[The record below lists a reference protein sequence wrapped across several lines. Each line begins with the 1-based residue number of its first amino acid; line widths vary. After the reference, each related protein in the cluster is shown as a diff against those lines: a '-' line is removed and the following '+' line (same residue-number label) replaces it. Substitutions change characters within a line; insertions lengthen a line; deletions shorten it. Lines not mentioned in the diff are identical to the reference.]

1 MSDYILVLNAGSIT
15 LKFELFE
22 GIRKLT
28 TITVGSVERIGLP
41 GSFISLKGSKL
52 KKISARTH
60 TQALRE
66 VFDVLPVPLSS
77 IRAVG
82 HRVVHGGE
90 RYQKPTLVT
99 AAVLKW
105 LEQYASIAPL
115 HNPVNVAVIKT
126 SKRMIPNKPHVA
138 VFDTAFFSSLKPEH
152 FLYAIPYLYYKKF
165 GIRRYG
171 FHGISHE
178 YVTKQA
184 AIRLRKKRSK
194 INLIT
199 LHLGNGCSVAA
210 IKQGRPLTTSMG
222 YTPLEGLV
230 MGTRSGNIDPAVP
243 LILQRKLKQTPAQI
257 ERMLNTESGIRGL
270 TGFTSDMREVLK
282 AAGQS
287 VTDYHGKKTF
297 SQKERAKARLTL
309 NIFINSLQHYIAA
322 YGGLLGFVDA
332 IVFTGGIGERSAAV
346 RRLALRGLTISG
358 RPCTLTIP
366 TREEL
371 SIAQQVTHSVYLKL

>member
-1 MSDYILVLNAGSIT
+1 MNDYILVLNAGSIT
-15 LKFELFE
+15 LKFELFRS
-22 GIRKLT
+22 IRKLT
-28 TITVGSVERIGLP
+28 TVTKGSVERIGLS
-41 GSFISLKGSKL
+41 GSFICVQGGKL
-52 KKISARTH
+52 KKILVRSH

-66 VFDVLPVPLSS
+66 VFDVLPIQLSS

-99 AAVLKW
+99 AAVLKQ
-105 LEQYASIAPL
+105 LKRYESIAPL
-115 HNPVNVAVIKT
+115 HNPVNIAVIKA

-152 FLYAIPYLYYKKF
+152 FLYAIPYMYYKKF
-165 GIRRYG
+165 GVRRYG

-178 YVTKQA
+178 YVAKQA
-184 AIRLRKKRSK
+184 AIRLRKKRLK
-194 INLIT
+194 VNLIT
-199 LHLGNGCSVAA
+199 LHLGNGCSVTA

-230 MGTRSGNIDPAVP
+230 MGTRSGSIDPAVP
-243 LILQRKLKQTPAQI
+243 LILQRRLKQTPAQI
-257 ERMLNTESGIRGL
+257 EHILNTESGIRGL

-282 AAGQS
+282 AAGKP
-287 VTDYHGKKTF
+287 VTDYHGKQTF
-297 SQKERAKARLTL
+297 FQKERARARIAL

-322 YGGLLGFVDA
+322 YAGLLGKVDA

-358 RPCTLTIP
+358 SPRTLTIP

-371 SIAQQVTHSVYLKL
+371 SIAQQVTHSVYLK